1 MMVSCSMGVSRRS
14 EACLRRRWLVLS
26 ISVRAVLA
34 GVGCG
39 VRRRSARP
47 SLTGLPTGV
56 LSVRPV
62 RGGLAGVPCEFAP
75 PPVPARVWS
84 QCPAP
89 RTSGSP
95 GLLRSRSWAGLFPAS
110 VSALLPAVLPARLPA
125 RVLALIRC
133 VACLCRSDPMGI
145 QERAVDV
152 FLCRGRG
159 VFRFRCLVSVTRTQV
174 PPAGHDADGDEGS
187 GGAGRGGAGVVVL
200 LVGSRKGGRDPGGLR
215 DPAPFF
221 VARRAPSP
229 GCGGAVR
236 PACQGGAGV
245 VGDQVVV
252 RRAQWVVTPGGCGMI
267 RTSDQR
273 QGGFLSSTCG
283 TRRTVFGHYEPPPT
297 PALSTERYSGS
308 TGMNRMRA
316 VRDLSRTC

>member
-200 LVGSRKGGRDPGGLR
+200 LVGSRKGGRDPGGFGIPPRFLW
-215 DPAPFF
+215 PA
-221 VARRAPSP
+221 ARRPLGAAGPSGPRVRAGP
-229 GCGGAVR
+229 GLWVIR
-236 PACQGGAGV
+236 WWSGV
-245 VGDQVVV
+245 
-252 RRAQWVVTPGGCGMI
+252 P
-267 RTSDQR
+267 
-273 QGGFLSSTCG
+273 
-283 TRRTVFGHYEPPPT
+283 
-297 PALSTERYSGS
+297 SGW
-308 TGMNRMRA
+308 
-316 VRDLSRTC
+316 